1 MVRSVFSFFLALLL
15 AFTVRAE
22 VVDIDTAELARLRAA
37 GVPVIDIRTASEWR
51 DSGVV
56 EGSKLITYVDD
67 RGRIDHPAWL
77 AKVQEVAT
85 RNQPVIVICRSGNR
99 TKAASQF
106 LSEQAGSLRAS
117 RLSERLQR
125 QGRPARLGERR
136 SAGDTSGQRPA
147 ELPGQY
153 PLLNIPAALGRAP
166 LAFC

>member
-106 LSEQAGSLRAS
+106 LSEQAGYQSVYNVKGGLRAWVN
-117 RLSERLQR
+117 E
-125 QGRPARLGERR
+125 GRPVTPVA
-136 SAGDTSGQRPA
+136 SA
-147 ELPGQY
+147 
-153 PLLNIPAALGRAP
+153 LLNCPANTR
-166 LAFC
+166 C